1 MIRRF
6 LLPTFAATIAVLSL
20 ASAGMAQTEGKKM
33 SPLDFEMKSI
43 DGKPFKFAD
52 LKGKVIL
59 VVNVASKCGNTPQYA
74 GLEKLYEKYGKDGLV
89 IVGVPANNFGGQEPG
104 TNEEIVKFC
113 ESTYHVKFPM
123 LAKVSVKGADI
134 NPLYAFLTSEK
145 TSPVHAG
152 PISWNFEKFLIG
164 RDGSVIGRFAPR
176 TAPTDLED
184 PIQKALVK

>member
-1 MIRRF
+1 
-6 LLPTFAATIAVLSL
+6 
-20 ASAGMAQTEGKKM
+20 M

-74 GLEKLYEKYGKDGLV
+74 GLEKLYEKYGKDGFV

-104 TNEEIVKFC
+104 TNADIVKFC
-113 ESTYHVKFPM
+113 ESTYKVKFPL
-123 LAKVSVKGADI
+123 LAKVSVKGPDI
-134 NPLYAFLTSEK
+134 TPLYTFLTSEK
-145 TSPVHAG
+145 TGPVHAG

-164 RDGSVIGRFAPR
+164 RDGSVVGRFAPR
-176 TAPTDLED
+176 TPPADLDD
-184 PIQKALVK
+184 PIQKALAK